1 MQAKSLLRLLRQKLK
16 LNLKNIVLLYLF
28 RKYNSRDIKVKV
40 YDEYVLK
47 EDLVSVE
54 TIVYQFDEHEI
65 EIPTREK
72 IEKKTGT
79 KIKKV
84 VLVTMEN
91 AELLL
96 KGERDD

>member
-1 MQAKSLLRLLRQKLK
+1 MYSVLMVDDEEIALAAMKKGVCWEKLGISEVYTAT
-16 LNLKNIVLLYLF
+16 NIIDARHV
-28 RKYNSRDIKVKV
+28 
-40 YDEYVLK
+40 
-47 EDLVSVE
+47 
-54 TIVYQFDEHEI
+54 FDEHEI